1 MKRSRLVRVKSVLM
15 STLRPGCPL
24 HLSSRSPKRKVAA
37 RKAAKLA
44 APEKARD

>member
-1 MKRSRLVRVKSVLM
+1 M
-15 STLRPGCPL
+15 STPRLGYLL